1 MFTRTQLLIGSNNL
15 QLLQA
20 QHVAVFGVGGV
31 GAFCAEALA
40 RAGIGKLTIVD
51 NDVVKTSN
59 LNRQLIA
66 TTNTIGQHKVEVLKQ
81 RLLQIN
87 ASLQVEAFN
96 CFFDATTCC
105 QMPFDTFDYVVDAID
120 TVTSKLLLAEI
131 CHKQGI
137 PLVSCM
143 GTGNKL
149 HPELLQIAD
158 ISQTSVCPLARVM
171 RKELKARGVPS
182 LKVVFSKEPPVKLDF
197 QPTENGRHIPA
208 SISFVPPTAGM
219 LLASA
224 VVNDL
229 IKM

>member
-1 MFTRTQLLIGSNNL
+1 MFSRTQQLIGDSNL
-15 QLLQA
+15 QTLQSK
-20 QHVAVFGVGGV
+20 HVAVFGVGGV

-40 RAGIGKLTIVD
+40 RAGIGKLTLVD

-59 LNRQLIA
+59 INRQLIA
-66 TTNTIGQHKVEVLKQ
+66 TTKTIGIPKVEVLKA
-81 RLLQIN
+81 RLAEIVPTLAVDSYQT
-87 ASLQVEAFN
+87 
-96 CFFDATTCC
+96 FFEATTCC
-105 QMPFDTFDYVVDAID
+105 QIPFDTFDYVVDAID

-149 HPELLQIAD
+149 HPEHLEIAD
-158 ISQTSVCPLARVM
+158 IKQTSVCPLARVM
-171 RKELKARGVPS
+171 RRELKARGIDS
-182 LKVVFSKEPPVKLDF
+182 LKVVYSKEPPIKLDF
-197 QPTENGRHIPA
+197 QPTEGGRHIPA

>member
-1 MFTRTQLLIGSNNL
+1 MFSRTELLIGKNNL
-15 QLLQA
+15 NILQSK
-20 QHVAVFGVGGV
+20 HVAVFGVGGV

-40 RAGIGKLTIVD
+40 RAGIGRLTIVD

-66 TTNTIGQHKVEVLKQ
+66 TTKTVGLPKVQVLQ
-81 RLLQIN
+81 ARLNEIAPQ
-87 ASLQVEAFN
+87 LQVDALQT
-96 CFFDATTCC
+96 FFEATTCC
-105 QMPFDTFDYVVDAID
+105 QIPFDKFDYVVDAID

-131 CHKQGI
+131 CNKQNI
-137 PLVSCM
+137 PLISCM

-149 HPELLQIAD
+149 HPEYLEIAD
-158 ISQTSVCPLARVM
+158 IKQTSVCPLARVV
-171 RKELKARGVPS
+171 RRELKARGIDS
-182 LKVVFSKEPPVKLDF
+182 LKVVYSKEPPIKLDV

-208 SISFVPPTAGM
+208 SISFVPSTAGM

>member
-81 RLLQIN
+81 RLAEIVPQLAVDTYQI
-87 ASLQVEAFN
+87 
-96 CFFDATTCC
+96 FFEATTCC

>member
-20 QHVAVFGVGGV
+20 KHVAVFGVGGV

>member
-1 MFTRTQLLIGSNNL
+1 MFSRTELLIGKENL
-15 QLLQA
+15 NILQSK
-20 QHVAVFGVGGV
+20 HVAVFGVGGV
-31 GAFCAEALA
+31 GAFCAEVLA
-40 RAGIGKLTIVD
+40 RAGIGKLTLVD

-59 LNRQLIA
+59 INRQLIA
-66 TTNTIGQHKVEVLKQ
+66 TTKTVGMPKVEVLKL
-81 RLLQIN
+81 RLNEIVP
-87 ASLQVEAFN
+87 SLVVDTYQT
-96 CFFDATTCC
+96 FFEATTCC
-105 QMPFDTFDYVVDAID
+105 QIPFDTFDYVVDAID

-149 HPELLQIAD
+149 HPEYLEITD
-158 ISQTSVCPLARVM
+158 IKQTSVCPLARVM
-171 RKELKARGVPS
+171 RRELKARGIES
-182 LKVVFSKEPPVKLDF
+182 LKVVYSKEPPIKLDV